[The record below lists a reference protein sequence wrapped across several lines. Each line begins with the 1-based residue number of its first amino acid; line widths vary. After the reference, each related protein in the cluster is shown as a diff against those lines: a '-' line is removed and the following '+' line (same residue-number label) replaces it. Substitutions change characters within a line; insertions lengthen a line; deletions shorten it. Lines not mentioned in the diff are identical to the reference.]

1 MASLATQARI
11 RTALPADAGA
21 LTALVEAAYRGD
33 SARRGWTHEAD
44 MLDDARLA
52 PGEMAAML
60 ADPERLVLAAEAD
73 GQLIGCV
80 ALARR
85 PPGQPAYLGMLTV
98 RPDLQSGGLGGRLMD
113 AAETHAAHAWGAP
126 AIELWILDGRDELAG
141 WYRRRGYADTGRRQP
156 FPGRRDYRFRVLLRP
171 LAAAVPAGPAAPAA
185 DVPAAGTATGP
196 AEPRPLSR

>member
-1 MASLATQARI
+1 MASLAAHAHI
-11 RTALPADAGA
+11 RVAGPADAGA
-21 LTALVEAAYRGD
+21 LTILVESAYRGD

-52 PGEMAAML
+52 PGEMGAML
-60 ADPERLVLAAEAD
+60 ADPDRLVLAAEAQ

-85 PPGQPAYLGMLTV
+85 APGQPAYLGMLTV

-113 AAETHAAHAWGAP
+113 AAEAHAGRAWGAP
-126 AIELWILDGRDELAG
+126 AIELWLLEGRDELAA
-141 WYRRRGYADTGRRQP
+141 WYRRRGYADSGRRQP
-156 FPGRRDYRFRVLLRP
+156 FPGRSDYRFRVLLRP
-171 LAAAVPAGPAAPAA
+171 LPAAEEAEPAAPAPE
-185 DVPAAGTATGP
+185 VPAAGAATVP